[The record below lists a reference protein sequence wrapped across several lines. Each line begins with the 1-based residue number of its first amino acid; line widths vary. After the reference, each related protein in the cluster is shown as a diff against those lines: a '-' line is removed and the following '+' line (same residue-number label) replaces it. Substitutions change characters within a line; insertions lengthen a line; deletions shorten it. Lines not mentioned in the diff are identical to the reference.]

1 MIVAIDTQNLHPRGT
16 IAITQSLWIALIC
29 DIVLAL
35 ILIVAC
41 CVLSGTR
48 RRPETTGSQDEE
60 TLPKK
65 EWAARVNQVVARHDA
80 QDITRDEA
88 FAQLAAIARDF
99 ASNMSGRRM
108 QANTLT
114 DLRRLRRTGVAV
126 NWDLLRQTI
135 AALYP
140 PEFAQAEHPQARG
153 VSGRQAAD
161 WVLDLIERWQ

>member
-1 MIVAIDTQNLHPRGT
+1 MKRLFPRR
-16 IAITQSLWIALIC
+16 
-29 DIVLAL
+29 
-35 ILIVAC
+35 
-41 CVLSGTR
+41 SG
-48 RRPETTGSQDEE
+48 
-60 TLPKK
+60 
-65 EWAARVNQVVARHDA
+65 
-80 QDITRDEA
+80 
-88 FAQLAAIARDF
+88 LAAIARDF

-140 PEFAQAEHPQARG
+140 PEFAQSEHPQARG
-153 VSGRQAAD
+153 VSVRQAAD

>member
-65 EWAARVNQVVARHDA
+65 EW
-80 QDITRDEA
+80 
-88 FAQLAAIARDF
+88 
-99 ASNMSGRRM
+99 
-108 QANTLT
+108 
-114 DLRRLRRTGVAV
+114 
-126 NWDLLRQTI
+126 
-135 AALYP
+135 P
-140 PEFAQAEHPQARG
+140 RG
-153 VSGRQAAD
+153 
-161 WVLDLIERWQ
+161 